1 MTYAC
6 IDCGEPAD
14 GSEIDGEPACSEC
27 VETRRS
33 RGVFGNA
40 GGQR

>member
-1 MTYAC
+1 MTYTG
-6 IDCGEPAD
+6 IDCGDDAD

-27 VETRRS
+27 VETRRG